1 MVMVMTQVVCYFVLG
16 TMLEKNSSYTLKKR
30 GIYYLMLNF
39 FLEYLPPSFLI
50 RYVKYGLL
58 SRCMPEGQSD
68 AIIIANYFLTYFYSD
83 W

>member
-1 MVMVMTQVVCYFVLG
+1 MGWVVWVFL
-16 TMLEKNSSYTLKKR
+16 KNESLTLY
-30 GIYYLMLNF
+30 IFYYLMLNF

-68 AIIIANYFLTYFYSD
+68 AIIIASYFRTYFNSD